1 MNSNRNNG
9 CLDKIILYLEK
20 RTGIISYE
28 ALIDS
33 INKILECVME
43 DIQIS
48 PDLLGN
54 YLAQLGLKI
63 EVVKMICG
71 DYNKVQGRQNIR
83 CERED
88 FGEGALFPNYYLVLV
103 SSQGGLGAGHYYLM
117 DGSEEVHSN
126 AYLTEVYHSNS
137 GSLKSISVLL

>member
-9 CLDKIILYLEK
+9 CLDKIIIKLEEL
-20 RTGIISYE
+20 TGLVSYD

-33 INKILECVME
+33 INEFFGCIMD

-63 EVVKMICG
+63 EIVKMICE
-71 DYNKVQGRQNIR
+71 DFNKVQGRQNIR

-117 DGSEEVHSN
+117 DGSVEVHSD
-126 AYLTEVYHSNS
+126 AYLTEVYRSNG
-137 GSLKSISVLL
+137 GSLNSICL